1 MFIIDKDPL
10 LHFCR
15 YWCIIALPRYEEIK
29 GDDIIMWLALA
40 IGSAVFAALTS
51 ILAKVGIEDV
61 NSNLA
66 TAIRTAVVLVMAWGM
81 VFITNAQGGI
91 SEISKRSWIFLIL
104 SGLATG
110 ASWLCY
116 YKALQIGE
124 ASKVVP
130 VDKLSVVITL
140 VLAFVF
146 LHEQFTPKS
155 LVGCAF
161 IGVGTI
167 LMVV

>member
-1 MFIIDKDPL
+1 MWFLFAL
-10 LHFCR
+10 L
-15 YWCIIALPRYEEIK
+15 
-29 GDDIIMWLALA
+29 
-40 IGSAVFAALTS
+40 SAVFAALTS
-51 ILAKVGIEDV
+51 ILAKVGIEGV

-66 TAIRTAVVLVMAWGM
+66 TAIRTVVVVVMAWGM
-81 VFITNAQGGI
+81 VFLTNTQGGI
-91 SEISKRSWIFLIL
+91 ADISKRSWLFLIL

-130 VDKLSVVITL
+130 IDKLSVVITL

-146 LHEQFTPKS
+146 LHEQFTAKS
-155 LVGCAF
+155 F
-161 IGVGTI
+161 IGSVLITIGTLI
-167 LMVV
+167 MVI